1 MDQQHPFRFILK
13 ETQRSSKDI
22 CCLINCVLLVLSL
35 INTTY
40 IRYNFS
46 LCSQILGHK
55 RASNADHSEATEMD
69 TDCDISEK
77 SWALVP
83 VTETPLIC
91 ISDINLFKQNLTLF
105 PISKI
110 Y

>member
-1 MDQQHPFRFILK
+1 MDQQPLFRFILK

-40 IRYNFS
+40 IRYNFA
-46 LCSQILGHK
+46 LCSQILGQK

-77 SWALVP
+77 SWAL
-83 VTETPLIC
+83 
-91 ISDINLFKQNLTLF
+91 
-105 PISKI
+105 
-110 Y
+110 